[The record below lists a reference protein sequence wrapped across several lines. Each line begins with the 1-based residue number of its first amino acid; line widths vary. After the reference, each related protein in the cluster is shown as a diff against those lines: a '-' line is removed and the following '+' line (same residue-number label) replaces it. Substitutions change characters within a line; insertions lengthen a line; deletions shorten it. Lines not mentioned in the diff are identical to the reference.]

1 MVIQSGLSEETFGT
15 QFANVGPVSIGGVN
29 IDNVGPK
36 VLLVGEVL
44 TALKKGKNRD
54 RILALN
60 SRGDSSRLN
69 KVSVN
74 YKITLVKQ

>member
-15 QFANVGPVSIGGVN
+15 QFANVGPVSVGGVN

-44 TALKKGKNRD
+44 TALKKGKKRAE
-54 RILALN
+54 ILAKN
-60 SRGDSSRLN
+60 SGSVSSRLN
-69 KVSVN
+69 
-74 YKITLVKQ
+74 